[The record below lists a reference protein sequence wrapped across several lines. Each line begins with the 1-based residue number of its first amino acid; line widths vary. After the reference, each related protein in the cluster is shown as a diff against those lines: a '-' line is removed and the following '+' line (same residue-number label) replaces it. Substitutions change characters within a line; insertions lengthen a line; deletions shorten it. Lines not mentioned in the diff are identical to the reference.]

1 PRPSVTPPS
10 VRPARRSASASTP
23 SWPRSTART
32 SLALLTG
39 RRRAR
44 LRALTEVADLY
55 ALDGQWQHPSPWRE
69 RPVPVSRLLADV
81 HERVAVEAYRR
92 ATAAAEPG
100 AADRIQRALDR
111 LAGAAELTSTGKRLV
126 AELRWESKAVD
137 A

>member
-1 PRPSVTPPS
+1 MPYAAGGRE
-10 VRPARRSASASTP
+10 
-23 SWPRSTART
+23 TA
-32 SLALLTG
+32 LALLTG
-39 RRRAR
+39 RRRTR

-92 ATAAAEPG
+92 ATAAPEPG
-100 AADRIQRALDR
+100 GSDRIHQALDR
-111 LAGAAELTSTGKRLV
+111 LSEAAELTVTGKRLV
-126 AELRWESKAVD
+126 AELRYELKTVD